1 MNMMLK
7 SFISCGLSIMLLSA
21 TFHVDLHHEHHD
33 GYSMCDIDCH
43 DEKHH
48 PMDHHCEKCLNK
60 TNRLV
65 VEGCIDFLFDEHVP
79 LLYSLNERFNDSP
92 KPYSTYSRPPPSLL

>member
-1 MNMMLK
+1 
-7 SFISCGLSIMLLSA
+7 MLLSA

>member
-33 GYSMCDIDCH
+33 GYSICDIDCN

-48 PMDHHCEKCLNK
+48 FIDHQCEKCLNK
-60 TNRLV
+60 TSRLI
-65 VEGCIDFLFDEHVP
+65 VEGCIDFSYDEHVP
-79 LLYSLNERFNDSP
+79 LLYSLNEGFNDSR
-92 KPYSTYSRPPPSLL
+92 KPYSTYSRHPPTLL